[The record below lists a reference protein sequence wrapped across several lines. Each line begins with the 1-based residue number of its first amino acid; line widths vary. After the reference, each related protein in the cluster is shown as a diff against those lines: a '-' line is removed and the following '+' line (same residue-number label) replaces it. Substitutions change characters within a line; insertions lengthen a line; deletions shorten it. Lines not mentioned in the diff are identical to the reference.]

1 MAKASHA
8 RALVGDG
15 SDLPARMTYAEHER
29 DGVHWQKVRL
39 AYRAKKGADYD
50 GAANDNINWPLATSL
65 IREGNTELLKAAMAY
80 RRIHDTAKSE
90 AVLGGTSAPL
100 GAGMSLDQR
109 THIKPNGSIAYKGA
123 RKVDYVEGQ
132 ATMKVPPYAREDDGV
147 ERNVVRIP
155 KQWNGDKPVND
166 MIDAQNKL
174 EELRRVVGPLVEPLE
189 MAVIDGETYQTIGNS
204 LGVAN
209 RAGALGAGRATV
221 HMALVAVRS
230 ALGELQRKDLA
241 E

>member
-1 MAKASHA
+1 MAKTSHA
-8 RALVGDG
+8 RALNGDG
-15 SDLPARMTYAEHER
+15 SNLPARITYKPHER
-29 DGVHWQKVRL
+29 EAVHAQKVRL
-39 AYRAKKGADYD
+39 AARAKRGADYD
-50 GAANDNINWPLATSL
+50 GAANDNIAWPLATSL

-132 ATMKVPPYAREDDGV
+132 ATMKVPPYVNDEDGI

-155 KQWNGDKPVND
+155 RPWNGDRPVND
-166 MIDAQNKL
+166 MIDAEGKL
-174 EELRRVVGPLVEPLE
+174 EFLRAIIGPLVEPLE
-189 MAVIDGETYQTIGNS
+189 MAVVDGATYQEIGNS
-204 LGVAN
+204 VGVAN

-221 HMALVAVRS
+221 HLALLRVRD
-230 ALGELQRKDLA
+230 ALGELRREDLA
-241 E
+241 A